1 MINQYISRLKEKL
14 DIPQLFLF
22 IAFVALFL
30 PFYITLIIH
39 AIELIILLKRGE
51 LVEAYKKTSASY
63 FILLFCALLAIV
75 SLFYQNYLGILVTV
89 GILMLGSFAVYYR
102 QHISAESFEFFM
114 DTTLILSLVAALV
127 AIIQYFIILH
137 RFNIDGFELIIFN
150 TPKNRVDSFYFNANY
165 YAMMI
170 EFWVGIAFYKILRLT
185 QEEHVNFKKIGGYC
199 IIILINLFTL
209 VLSGCRTAWP
219 AMLAGLAI
227 MLLFAHFYKLFGLI
241 AAGGM
246 ASAGFLFTH
255 KSYIPRASNITKY
268 LGVRQKI
275 WRAAIASIKDH
286 PLFGEG
292 PLTYMHIWKQYNGH
306 NTQHAHNI
314 FLDPPLSFGIVGIL
328 MILPYFIS
336 CIKRTYITYK
346 LHKNDTLVALI
357 IGLIVMTYIH
367 GLLDYTIFFIQT
379 SFTLFMV
386 ISSFDIYREEIDMYK
401 K

>member
-1 MINQYISRLKEKL
+1 M
-14 DIPQLFLF
+14 
-22 IAFVALFL
+22 FL

-51 LVEAYKKTSASY
+51 LVEAYKNTKASY
-63 FILLFCALLAIV
+63 FILFFCALLAIV

-241 AAGGM
+241 VAGGM

-255 KSYIPRASNITKY
+255 KNYIPRASNITKY

-328 MILPYFIS
+328 MILPYLIS

>member
-1 MINQYISRLKEKL
+1 M
-14 DIPQLFLF
+14 
-22 IAFVALFL
+22 FL

-51 LVEAYKKTSASY
+51 LVEAYKNTKASY
-63 FILLFCALLAIV
+63 FILFFCALLAIV

-241 AAGGM
+241 VAGGM

-275 WRAAIASIKDH
+275 WRAALASIKDH

-328 MILPYFIS
+328 LILPYFIS

-379 SFTLFMV
+379 SFTLFIV
-386 ISSFDIYREEIDMYK
+386 ISSFDIYRGEIDMYK

>member
-1 MINQYISRLKEKL
+1 M
-14 DIPQLFLF
+14 
-22 IAFVALFL
+22 FL
-30 PFYITLIIH
+30 PFYITLIVH

-51 LVEAYKKTSASY
+51 LVEAYKNTKASY
-63 FILLFCALLAIV
+63 FILFFCALLAIV

-328 MILPYFIS
+328 MILPYLIS

>member
-1 MINQYISRLKEKL
+1 M
-14 DIPQLFLF
+14 
-22 IAFVALFL
+22 FL

-241 AAGGM
+241 VAGGM

>member
-1 MINQYISRLKEKL
+1 M
-14 DIPQLFLF
+14 
-22 IAFVALFL
+22 FL

-51 LVEAYKKTSASY
+51 LVEAYKNTKASY
-63 FILLFCALLAIV
+63 FILFFCALLAIV

-275 WRAAIASIKDH
+275 WRAALASIKDH

-328 MILPYFIS
+328 LILPYSIS

>member
-1 MINQYISRLKEKL
+1 M
-14 DIPQLFLF
+14 
-22 IAFVALFL
+22 FL
-30 PFYITLIIH
+30 PFYITLIVH

-51 LVEAYKKTSASY
+51 LVEAYKNTKASY

>member
-1 MINQYISRLKEKL
+1 M
-14 DIPQLFLF
+14 
-22 IAFVALFL
+22 FL

-51 LVEAYKKTSASY
+51 LVEAYKNTKASY
-63 FILLFCALLAIV
+63 FILFFCALLAIV

-241 AAGGM
+241 VAGGM
-246 ASAGFLFTH
+246 ALAGFLFTH
-255 KSYIPRASNITKY
+255 KNYIPRASNITKY

-328 MILPYFIS
+328 MILPYLIS

>member
-1 MINQYISRLKEKL
+1 M
-14 DIPQLFLF
+14 
-22 IAFVALFL
+22 FL
-30 PFYITLIIH
+30 PFYITLIVH

-51 LVEAYKKTSASY
+51 LVEAYKNTKASY
-63 FILLFCALLAIV
+63 FILFFCALLAIV

-275 WRAAIASIKDH
+275 WRAALASIKDH

-314 FLDPPLSFGIVGIL
+314 FLDPPLSVGIVGIL

>member
-1 MINQYISRLKEKL
+1 M
-14 DIPQLFLF
+14 
-22 IAFVALFL
+22 FL

-241 AAGGM
+241 VAGGM

-275 WRAAIASIKDH
+275 WRAALASIKDH

-328 MILPYFIS
+328 MILPYLIS

>member
-1 MINQYISRLKEKL
+1 M
-14 DIPQLFLF
+14 
-22 IAFVALFL
+22 FL
-30 PFYITLIIH
+30 PFYITLIVH

-51 LVEAYKKTSASY
+51 LVEAYKNTKASY
-63 FILLFCALLAIV
+63 FILFFCALLAIV

-241 AAGGM
+241 VAGGM

-328 MILPYFIS
+328 MILPYLIS

>member
-1 MINQYISRLKEKL
+1 M
-14 DIPQLFLF
+14 
-22 IAFVALFL
+22 FL

-51 LVEAYKKTSASY
+51 LVEAYKNTKASY
-63 FILLFCALLAIV
+63 FILFFCALLAIV

-137 RFNIDGFELIIFN
+137 RFNTDGFELIIFN
-150 TPKNRVDSFYFNANY
+150 TPKNRVDSFFFNANY

-328 MILPYFIS
+328 MILPYLIS

>member
-1 MINQYISRLKEKL
+1 M
-14 DIPQLFLF
+14 
-22 IAFVALFL
+22 FL
-30 PFYITLIIH
+30 PFYITLIVH

-51 LVEAYKKTSASY
+51 LVEAYKNTKASY
-63 FILLFCALLAIV
+63 FILFFCALLAIV

-89 GILMLGSFAVYYR
+89 GILMLGNFAVYYR

>member
-1 MINQYISRLKEKL
+1 M
-14 DIPQLFLF
+14 
-22 IAFVALFL
+22 FL

-51 LVEAYKKTSASY
+51 LVEAYKNTKASY
-63 FILLFCALLAIV
+63 FILFFCALLAIV

-241 AAGGM
+241 VAGGM
-246 ASAGFLFTH
+246 ASASFLFTH

-275 WRAAIASIKDH
+275 WRAALASIKDH

>member
-1 MINQYISRLKEKL
+1 M
-14 DIPQLFLF
+14 
-22 IAFVALFL
+22 FL
-30 PFYITLIIH
+30 PFYITLIVH

-63 FILLFCALLAIV
+63 FILLFCALLAII

-89 GILMLGSFAVYYR
+89 GIMMLGSFAVYYR

-241 AAGGM
+241 VAGGM
-246 ASAGFLFTH
+246 ASSGFLFTH

-275 WRAAIASIKDH
+275 WRAALASIKDH

-328 MILPYFIS
+328 LILPYFIS

>member
-1 MINQYISRLKEKL
+1 M
-14 DIPQLFLF
+14 
-22 IAFVALFL
+22 FL

-328 MILPYFIS
+328 MILPYLIS

>member
-1 MINQYISRLKEKL
+1 M
-14 DIPQLFLF
+14 
-22 IAFVALFL
+22 FL

-275 WRAAIASIKDH
+275 WRAALASIKDH

>member
-1 MINQYISRLKEKL
+1 
-14 DIPQLFLF
+14 
-22 IAFVALFL
+22 
-30 PFYITLIIH
+30 
-39 AIELIILLKRGE
+39 
-51 LVEAYKKTSASY
+51 
-63 FILLFCALLAIV
+63 
-75 SLFYQNYLGILVTV
+75 
-89 GILMLGSFAVYYR
+89 MLGSFAVYYR

-185 QEEHVNFKKIGGYC
+185 QEEHVNFKKIGSYC

-241 AAGGM
+241 VAGGM

-275 WRAAIASIKDH
+275 WRAALASIKDH

-328 MILPYFIS
+328 LILPYSIS

>member
-1 MINQYISRLKEKL
+1 M
-14 DIPQLFLF
+14 
-22 IAFVALFL
+22 FL

-241 AAGGM
+241 VAGGM

-275 WRAAIASIKDH
+275 WRAALASIKDH

>member
-1 MINQYISRLKEKL
+1 M
-14 DIPQLFLF
+14 
-22 IAFVALFL
+22 FL
-30 PFYITLIIH
+30 PFYITLIVH

-51 LVEAYKKTSASY
+51 LVEAYKNTKASY
-63 FILLFCALLAIV
+63 FILFFCALLAIV

-275 WRAAIASIKDH
+275 WSAALASIKDH

>member
-1 MINQYISRLKEKL
+1 M
-14 DIPQLFLF
+14 
-22 IAFVALFL
+22 FL

-51 LVEAYKKTSASY
+51 LVEAYKNTKASY
-63 FILLFCALLAIV
+63 FILFFCALLAIV

-275 WRAAIASIKDH
+275 WSAALASIKDH

>member
-1 MINQYISRLKEKL
+1 M
-14 DIPQLFLF
+14 
-22 IAFVALFL
+22 FL

-51 LVEAYKKTSASY
+51 LVEAYKKTKASR
-63 FILLFCALLAIV
+63 FILIFCALLAIV
-75 SLFYQNYLGILVTV
+75 SLFYQNYLGILVTL
-89 GILMLGSFAVYYR
+89 GILMLGSFTVYYR

-114 DTTLILSLVAALV
+114 DTALVLSVVAALV

-170 EFWVGIAFYKILRLT
+170 EFWVGIAFYKILRLF
-185 QEEHVNFKKIGGYC
+185 QEEHLNYKKMGGYC

-241 AAGGM
+241 VAGGV

-255 KSYIPRASNITKY
+255 KNYIPRASNITKY

-292 PLTYMHIWKQYNGH
+292 PLTYMHVWKQYNGH

-328 MILPYFIS
+328 TILPYFIS

-386 ISSFDIYREEIDMYK
+386 ISSFDIYREDIDMYK

>member
-1 MINQYISRLKEKL
+1 M
-14 DIPQLFLF
+14 
-22 IAFVALFL
+22 FL
-30 PFYITLIIH
+30 PFYITLIVH

-51 LVEAYKKTSASY
+51 LVEAYKNTKASY
-63 FILLFCALLAIV
+63 FILFFCALLAIV

-275 WRAAIASIKDH
+275 WRAALASIKDH

-328 MILPYFIS
+328 IILPYFIS

>member
-1 MINQYISRLKEKL
+1 M
-14 DIPQLFLF
+14 
-22 IAFVALFL
+22 FL
-30 PFYITLIIH
+30 PFYITLIVH

-51 LVEAYKKTSASY
+51 LVEAYKNTKASY
-63 FILLFCALLAIV
+63 FILFFCALLAIV

-170 EFWVGIAFYKILRLT
+170 EFWIGIAFYKILRLT

>member
-1 MINQYISRLKEKL
+1 M
-14 DIPQLFLF
+14 
-22 IAFVALFL
+22 FL

-63 FILLFCALLAIV
+63 FILFFCALLAIV

-241 AAGGM
+241 VAGGM

-328 MILPYFIS
+328 MILPYLIS

>member
-1 MINQYISRLKEKL
+1 M
-14 DIPQLFLF
+14 
-22 IAFVALFL
+22 FL

-51 LVEAYKKTSASY
+51 LVEAYKNTKASY
-63 FILLFCALLAIV
+63 FILFFCALLAIV

-114 DTTLILSLVAALV
+114 DTTLILSLVSALV

-241 AAGGM
+241 VAGGM

-275 WRAAIASIKDH
+275 WRAALASIKDH

-328 MILPYFIS
+328 TILPYFIS

>member
-1 MINQYISRLKEKL
+1 M
-14 DIPQLFLF
+14 
-22 IAFVALFL
+22 FL
-30 PFYITLIIH
+30 PFYITLIVH

-51 LVEAYKKTSASY
+51 LVEAYKNTKASY
-63 FILLFCALLAIV
+63 FILFFCALLAIV

-170 EFWVGIAFYKILRLT
+170 EFWIGIAFYKILRLT

-275 WRAAIASIKDH
+275 WRAALASIKDH

>member
-1 MINQYISRLKEKL
+1 M
-14 DIPQLFLF
+14 
-22 IAFVALFL
+22 FL

-63 FILLFCALLAIV
+63 FILLFCALLAII

-89 GILMLGSFAVYYR
+89 GIMMLGSFAVYYR

-241 AAGGM
+241 VAGGM

-275 WRAAIASIKDH
+275 WRAALASIKDH

>member
-1 MINQYISRLKEKL
+1 M
-14 DIPQLFLF
+14 
-22 IAFVALFL
+22 FL

-51 LVEAYKKTSASY
+51 LVEAYKNTKASY
-63 FILLFCALLAIV
+63 FILFFCALLAIV

-255 KSYIPRASNITKY
+255 KNYIPRASNITKY

>member
-1 MINQYISRLKEKL
+1 M
-14 DIPQLFLF
+14 
-22 IAFVALFL
+22 FL
-30 PFYITLIIH
+30 PFYITLIVH

-63 FILLFCALLAIV
+63 FILLFCALLAII

-89 GILMLGSFAVYYR
+89 GIMMLGSFAVYYR

-275 WRAAIASIKDH
+275 WRAALASIKDH

-328 MILPYFIS
+328 LILPYFIS

-386 ISSFDIYREEIDMYK
+386 ISSFDIYRGEIDMYK

>member
-1 MINQYISRLKEKL
+1 M
-14 DIPQLFLF
+14 
-22 IAFVALFL
+22 FL

-51 LVEAYKKTSASY
+51 LVEAYKNTKASY
-63 FILLFCALLAIV
+63 FILFFCALLAIV

-102 QHISAESFEFFM
+102 QHISAERFEFFM

-241 AAGGM
+241 VAGGM

>member
-1 MINQYISRLKEKL
+1 M
-14 DIPQLFLF
+14 
-22 IAFVALFL
+22 FL

-51 LVEAYKKTSASY
+51 LVEAYKNTKASY
-63 FILLFCALLAIV
+63 FILFFCALLAIV

-328 MILPYFIS
+328 MILPYLIS

>member
-1 MINQYISRLKEKL
+1 M
-14 DIPQLFLF
+14 
-22 IAFVALFL
+22 FL
-30 PFYITLIIH
+30 PFYITLIVH

-241 AAGGM
+241 VAGGM

-386 ISSFDIYREEIDMYK
+386 ISSFDIYRGEIDMYK

>member
-1 MINQYISRLKEKL
+1 M
-14 DIPQLFLF
+14 
-22 IAFVALFL
+22 FL

-51 LVEAYKKTSASY
+51 LVEAYKNTKASY
-63 FILLFCALLAIV
+63 FILFFCALLAIV

-241 AAGGM
+241 VAGGM
-246 ASAGFLFTH
+246 ASSGFLFTH

-275 WRAAIASIKDH
+275 WRAALASIKDH

-328 MILPYFIS
+328 LILPYFIS

>member
-1 MINQYISRLKEKL
+1 M
-14 DIPQLFLF
+14 
-22 IAFVALFL
+22 FL
-30 PFYITLIIH
+30 PFYITLIVH

-63 FILLFCALLAIV
+63 FILLFCALLAII

-89 GILMLGSFAVYYR
+89 GIMMLGSFAVYYR

-275 WRAAIASIKDH
+275 WRAALASIKDH

-386 ISSFDIYREEIDMYK
+386 ISSFDIYRGEIDMYK

>member
-1 MINQYISRLKEKL
+1 M
-14 DIPQLFLF
+14 
-22 IAFVALFL
+22 FL

-51 LVEAYKKTSASY
+51 LVEAYKNTKASY
-63 FILLFCALLAIV
+63 FILFFCALLAII

-275 WRAAIASIKDH
+275 WRAALASIKDH

>member
-1 MINQYISRLKEKL
+1 M
-14 DIPQLFLF
+14 
-22 IAFVALFL
+22 FL
-30 PFYITLIIH
+30 PFYITLIVH

-51 LVEAYKKTSASY
+51 LVEAYKNTKASY
-63 FILLFCALLAIV
+63 FILFFCALLAIV

-255 KSYIPRASNITKY
+255 KNYIPRASNITKY

>member
-1 MINQYISRLKEKL
+1 M
-14 DIPQLFLF
+14 
-22 IAFVALFL
+22 FL

-51 LVEAYKKTSASY
+51 LVEAYKNTKASY
-63 FILLFCALLAIV
+63 FILFFCALLAIV

-241 AAGGM
+241 ATGGM

-275 WRAAIASIKDH
+275 WRAALASIKDH

>member
-1 MINQYISRLKEKL
+1 
-14 DIPQLFLF
+14 
-22 IAFVALFL
+22 
-30 PFYITLIIH
+30 
-39 AIELIILLKRGE
+39 
-51 LVEAYKKTSASY
+51 
-63 FILLFCALLAIV
+63 
-75 SLFYQNYLGILVTV
+75 
-89 GILMLGSFAVYYR
+89 MLGSFAVYYR

-241 AAGGM
+241 VAGGM

-306 NTQHAHNI
+306 STQHAHNI

-328 MILPYFIS
+328 LILPYFIS

>member
-1 MINQYISRLKEKL
+1 M
-14 DIPQLFLF
+14 
-22 IAFVALFL
+22 FL

-51 LVEAYKKTSASY
+51 LVEAYKNTKASY
-63 FILLFCALLAIV
+63 FILFFCALLAIV

-241 AAGGM
+241 VAGGM

-328 MILPYFIS
+328 LILPYFIS

-379 SFTLFMV
+379 SFTLFIV
-386 ISSFDIYREEIDMYK
+386 ISSFDIYRGEIDMYK